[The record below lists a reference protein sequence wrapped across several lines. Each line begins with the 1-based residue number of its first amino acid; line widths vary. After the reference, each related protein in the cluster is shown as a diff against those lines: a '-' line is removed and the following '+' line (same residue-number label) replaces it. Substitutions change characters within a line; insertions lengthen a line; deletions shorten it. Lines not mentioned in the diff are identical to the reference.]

1 MSQITY
7 PSSSPSSSQIHTS
20 SNNFRSDS
28 SKNSAGRFALLL
40 ARTAS
45 AGDSNDAPEATQR
58 DREANQPA
66 ALERLDRRSGASERP
81 SASRNPDHRERETEK
96 PDDADVAAA
105 VDSPLAETTLQSS
118 EDEPLAAETPATDA
132 PAALV
137 PVELS
142 AVFENDL
149 VDGPGTIGEGISD
162 GEEEEGVAKTAA
174 VDGDFELA
182 TENRPSLM
190 NDTALLEDASAP
202 AGSPGPELV
211 IDGEGASSRVVESNV
226 PTETKDS
233 HGSSGNTR
241 EPAPTSPLGVPQS
254 SESLSTL
261 ASDAVPSDRAVP
273 DGVKDVISTPVA
285 DTVDA
290 RDGTAKPDTNV
301 SPQVDPITETA
312 GNRVLPSS
320 AIAESTGNGATAR
333 DVAEGVARTETV
345 QPLRIVDRVRRA
357 FLAAQRRGA
366 PLRIRLHPPELGSM
380 KLELQ
385 VQRGVVKARMETDT
399 AAAQSILSDH
409 VSALKDR
416 LAESGLKVDTFEV
429 VWRQP
434 GQSGEPFH
442 EGESFR
448 QEHRAPRFARRS
460 GPALETETA
469 EEKIARPVVDLRA
482 GRLNVKV

>member
-20 SNNFRSDS
+20 SNSFRSDS

-40 ARTAS
+40 AQTAS

-58 DREANQPA
+58 DREADEPA
-66 ALERLDRRSGASERP
+66 SLERLDRRSGTSEQP
-81 SASRNPDHRERETEK
+81 SASENPDNRERETEK
-96 PDDADVAAA
+96 TDDADVATAI
-105 VDSPLAETTLQSS
+105 DSPLSETTPQSS
-118 EDEPLAAETPATDA
+118 EDEALPIETPATGVPTPLL
-132 PAALV
+132 PA
-137 PVELS
+137 ELP
-142 AVFENDL
+142 AVFEDDL
-149 VDGPGTIGEGISD
+149 VDGPGTIGAGVSD

-174 VDGDFELA
+174 VDRDFELA

-211 IDGEGASSRVVESNV
+211 IDGAGTSSQVVESNV
-226 PTETKDS
+226 PTKTKDS
-233 HGSSGNTR
+233 HGSSGNIGQ
-241 EPAPTSPLGVPQS
+241 PVPTSPLGVPQS
-254 SESLSTL
+254 PASPSAL
-261 ASDAVPSDRAVP
+261 ASDAALSDRTVP
-273 DGVKDVISTPVA
+273 DGVKDVVSSPVA
-285 DTVDA
+285 DTVDS

-312 GNRVLPSS
+312 RNRVLPSS

-345 QPLRIVDRVRRA
+345 QPSRIVDRVRRA

-366 PLRIRLHPPELGSM
+366 PLRIRLHPPELGSL
-380 KLELQ
+380 KLELH

-429 VWRQP
+429 TWRQP
-434 GQSGEPFH
+434 GQGGETFQ

-448 QEHRAPRFARRS
+448 EGHRAPHFAGRS
-460 GPALETETA
+460 GRALETESA
-469 EEKIARPVVDLRA
+469 EEKSARPVVDLRA

>member
-7 PSSSPSSSQIHTS
+7 PSSSPFSSQIHTS
-20 SNNFRSDS
+20 SNNFRTGS

-45 AGDSNDAPEATQR
+45 DGDSKDAPEATQR
-58 DREANQPA
+58 EPEANEPA
-66 ALERLDRRSGASERP
+66 SLERLDRRSGASEQP
-81 SASRNPDHRERETEK
+81 STSENPDNRERETEK
-96 PDDADVAAA
+96 PSDTDAAA
-105 VDSPLAETTLQSS
+105 VAESPLSETTPKTSA
-118 EDEPLAAETPATDA
+118 DEILVAETPDTDVA
-132 PAALV
+132 AALV
-137 PVELS
+137 PVELPAVSEDDLVEGPS
-142 AVFENDL
+142 AV
-149 VDGPGTIGEGISD
+149 GGGISD
-162 GEEEEGVAKTAA
+162 GGDEEGIAKTTA

-190 NDTALLEDASAP
+190 NDAALLEDASAP
-202 AGSPGPELV
+202 AGSPGSELV
-211 IDGEGASSRVVESNV
+211 IDGEGASSQVAKSNA

-233 HGSSGNTR
+233 NGSSDNTR
-241 EPAPTSPLGVPQS
+241 QPAPTSRLGVPQS

-261 ASDAVPSDRAVP
+261 ASDAALSDLAVP
-273 DGVKDVISTPVA
+273 DRVKDVVSSSVA
-285 DTVDA
+285 DTVDS

-301 SPQVDPITETA
+301 SPQADTSMQVAADRIVP
-312 GNRVLPSS
+312 PS
-320 AIAESTGNGATAR
+320 AIAESTGSGATAR
-333 DVAEGVARTETV
+333 DVAEGVARTETT

-429 VWRQP
+429 AWRQP

-448 QEHRAPRFARRS
+448 QGHRAPRFAGRS
-460 GPALETETA
+460 GRGLESESA
-469 EEKIARPVVDLRA
+469 EEKSVRSVVDLRA